1 MTLLP
6 VVEREM
12 RVASRRRWTYWG
24 RTAAGVASVLA
35 MAWWVLLRRSLGLG
49 SLGGELFAMT
59 SFLAGCVALLSGPLL
74 TADVVSSERREG
86 TLGLLFLTDLRGWEV
101 SLGKLAASSLGAF
114 FYLVSMLPVLA
125 VSMLMG
131 GVSAGEYLRMVAWL
145 LSTMA
150 CSLSLGLLASTMSV
164 NAKRAGAWALGLSVM
179 ACGLVPALGGLAYL
193 LGAWLFDVPN
203 NVLDRWYEATSAW
216 VSLVPAYFHAF
227 DSGYSRAAVYYTRGM
242 GVSWCLTTASLAWAS
257 WRMSRLAKDEGT
269 RGGGGARWWARTK
282 APRGCRSDADAA
294 RRRRLLE
301 LGPMCWLLGRHR
313 WRTAWVW
320 GLLALAALVNGLVIY
335 LNGRLAS
342 TDFEAFWVGT
352 SLVLH
357 FLLKLWMAAEA
368 PSQFHE
374 DRRSGAMELLL
385 TTPLT
390 AQEIVSGR
398 LAALWRR
405 WRFAVGAVLAADVLQ
420 LALGVAKGQG
430 NSADEWIWF
439 WVARMTFL
447 VADAWSF
454 AWMGMWLGASTT
466 GHRTTAPLLGLVLG
480 IPWLCF
486 LLYLL
491 LVATIG
497 NALFQA
503 LGEVGNILFALVGG
517 TLNSV
522 LWAEWGRRRLHKTFR
537 EWAILRPGERR
548 QKGT

>member
-1 MTLLP
+1 
-6 VVEREM
+6 
-12 RVASRRRWTYWG
+12 
-24 RTAAGVASVLA
+24 
-35 MAWWVLLRRSLGLG
+35 
-49 SLGGELFAMT
+49 
-59 SFLAGCVALLSGPLL
+59 
-74 TADVVSSERREG
+74 
-86 TLGLLFLTDLRGWEV
+86 
-101 SLGKLAASSLGAF
+101 
-114 FYLVSMLPVLA
+114 
-125 VSMLMG
+125 
-131 GVSAGEYLRMVAWL
+131 
-145 LSTMA
+145 
-150 CSLSLGLLASTMSV
+150 
-164 NAKRAGAWALGLSVM
+164 
-179 ACGLVPALGGLAYL
+179 
-193 LGAWLFDVPN
+193 
-203 NVLDRWYEATSAW
+203 
-216 VSLVPAYFHAF
+216 
-227 DSGYSRAAVYYTRGM
+227 
-242 GVSWCLTTASLAWAS
+242 
-257 WRMSRLAKDEGT
+257 
-269 RGGGGARWWARTK
+269 
-282 APRGCRSDADAA
+282 
-294 RRRRLLE
+294 
-301 LGPMCWLLGRHR
+301 
-313 WRTAWVW
+313 
-320 GLLALAALVNGLVIY
+320 VIY

-447 VADAWSF
+447 VADAWAF

-497 NALFQA
+497 SALFQA